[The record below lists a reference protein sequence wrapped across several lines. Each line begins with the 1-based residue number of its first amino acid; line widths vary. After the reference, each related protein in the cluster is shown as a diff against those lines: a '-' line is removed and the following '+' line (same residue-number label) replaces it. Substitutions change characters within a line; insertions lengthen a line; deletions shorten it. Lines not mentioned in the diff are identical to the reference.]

1 MEVIDIR
8 SLNGSI
14 INVFQE
20 AQFGLSGHRKLVVN
34 LKSILNKSVE
44 LGYEESFIYQIN
56 KLINKILDLK
66 KGETAGDRI
75 VKFIASFLR
84 SLQQDIAKKNEGK
97 NEDDEE
103 EDEPVANLV
112 DNMLRHLSIG
122 MRAKNRNVRYRVV
135 QILSYVLAH
144 IGDIDLGLCQAI
156 VDGLYMSLQDKEQ
169 NVRLNGVIAISHF
182 QDLSNEH
189 IKEIGRYENKDH
201 LSNIKESERQ
211 HKERLQKYQSLSFAT
226 RLLID
231 TLNEDESPEIRRAA
245 LLNVAK
251 NKITLPYIFESARDV
266 NPTNRRLFY
275 SRFLKEIDLRD
286 INNLQLSKF
295 VSYGLNDRSDQVR
308 LAAIKTFNYWFQ
320 TVFNKNFTNFI
331 NTFTIEELNTEEIK
345 NIDKLLKEIFQLNF
359 ELVKS
364 IEIDNWRETTIDK
377 LFFIRNLFEFLNDN
391 KYFSLIDEKFIEPI
405 ELSEII
411 FRHFKQRNSIIEQ
424 NKDLINKYKNF
435 EKNQKNY
442 QNNLDDIEYEYSLI
456 VENEELDSEEV
467 KLKANELDKTFQ
479 KILADKEQEMIE
491 FKPDYKNHRMFQ
503 TGLKSLEII
512 INNFLKISLNYDYS
526 DEISRRGLLQ
536 IVRSSVTNDYLS
548 DETVELCLKIINKL
562 SINEKEFVD
571 IVIEAITDIRDSQ
584 SDENDE
590 TFHSA
595 ISGFI
600 DDDDDE
606 DEDDDDDDEEEG
618 EEILQDDYTNN
629 INRIGNVFDNENF
642 TSSVTPKRKR
652 RKIQPK
658 EFSEEVV
665 SQGLITFQY
674 LLELID
680 SPIQNNMVDS
690 IVETLVR
697 QGIQKLDEKVGE
709 CSIRCMSLLAL
720 FKREE
725 AIRELNTFM
734 IVMSR
739 YPQSVGVVALKAI
752 FDILSTFGS
761 KIFDFSYLTPTEV
774 KSGLESR
781 KLITSKDIAKAL
793 VVCLESTEHPIIQTI
808 AAEGLCKLYL
818 ADIMDDYSKYD
829 HLVDEEADEESKQ
842 ILSLNLLLK
851 VILAYFNPKNKA
863 NNEFK
868 QTLTFCLP
876 VYAFS
881 HGKHQQNLCKISADI
896 LLRLSEDG
904 NEDFENEID
913 KISLT
918 TIIQQLIHWCDPSNL
933 VNKET
938 DEYLINSQIQAKLF
952 LESIRLEYS
961 KKQFKKTIISNLPKI
976 HIDERIG
983 SESLTE
989 LLEDIDQTI
998 ETIDDRKEEPDF
1010 SIDNYSLKS
1019 LTKFRDIVEA
1029 AKEKAFEN
1037 EANQGDMEVEE
1048 IEESEEDLQQGAG
1061 EVEQDN
1067 DMEVKE
1073 EDSIDEHHSQ
1083 HQSHRDEAEEEG
1095 EQEEHD
1101 DMELDQHSIKY
1112 ETDVMNVDVGDVS
1125 QDIES
1130 ELKSIDEF
1138 LDAQD

>member
-8 SLNGSI
+8 SLNVSI

-20 AQFGLSGHRKLVVN
+20 AQYGLSGHRKLVVN

-66 KGETAGDRI
+66 KGETAGDRV
-75 VKFIASFLR
+75 VKFIALFLR
-84 SLQQDIAKKNEGK
+84 SLQQDIANKNGGE
-97 NEDDEE
+97 NEENDDEE
-103 EDEPVANLV
+103 EEEDGPVANLV

-122 MRAKNRNVRYRVV
+122 MRAKNRNVRYRVL

-144 IGDIDLGLCQAI
+144 IGNLDIGLCQAI
-156 VDGLYMSLQDKEQ
+156 VDGLYLSLQDKEQ

-182 QDLSNEH
+182 QELSNEH

-201 LSNIKESERQ
+201 LSHIKESER
-211 HKERLQKYQSLSFAT
+211 HREERLKKYESLSFAT

-245 LLNVAK
+245 LLNVTK

-275 SRFLKEIDLRD
+275 SRFVKELYVPD
-286 INNLQLSKF
+286 ISNLQLSKF
-295 VSYGLNDRSDQVR
+295 VTYGMNDRSDQVR
-308 LAAIKTFNYWFQ
+308 MAATKTFNFWFQ
-320 TVFNKNFTNFI
+320 NVFHKNFINFI
-331 NTFTIEELNTEEIK
+331 NTFTIEELTSEEIK

-359 ELVKS
+359 ELVKAVK
-364 IEIDNWRETTIDK
+364 IDNWRETTIDK
-377 LFFIRNLFEFLNDN
+377 LFFFRNLYEFLNDN

-411 FRHFKQRNSIIEQ
+411 FRHFKQRNSILEQ
-424 NKDLINKYKNF
+424 NEGLIEKFKVF

-442 QNNLDDIEYEYSLI
+442 QNNLDDIEYEYNI
-456 VENEELDSEEV
+456 IAENEEESEEAE
-467 KLKANELDKTFQ
+467 LKANELEKTFK
-479 KILADKEQEMIE
+479 KILADKEQEMID
-491 FKPDYKNHRMFQ
+491 FKPEYRNYKIFQ
-503 TGLKSLEII
+503 TGLNSLEII
-512 INNFLKISLNYDYS
+512 INNLLRISLNYDYS

-548 DETVELCLKIINKL
+548 DETVELCLKIIKKL

-600 DDDDDE
+600 DDDDEDDDE
-606 DEDDDDDDEEEG
+606 DEEE

-629 INRIGNVFDNENF
+629 INRIGNVFDNEDF
-642 TSSVTPKRKR
+642 TRNITPKRKR

-665 SQGLITFQY
+665 SQGLKTFQY

-680 SPIQNNMVDS
+680 NPIQNNMVDS

-697 QGIQKLDEKVGE
+697 QGIVKLDEKVGE
-709 CSIRCMSLLAL
+709 CAVKCLSLLAL
-720 FKREE
+720 FSTES
-725 AIRELNTFM
+725 AIRELSNLM
-734 IVMSR
+734 VIMSR
-739 YPQSVGVVALKAI
+739 FPQGVGVIALKGI

-761 KIFDFSYLTPTEV
+761 KIFDFSHLTPLEV
-774 KSGLESR
+774 KTGLEAR
-781 KLITSKDIAKAL
+781 KLVTSKDIAKAL
-793 VVCLESTEHPIIQTI
+793 AVCLDSTDHPVIQTI

-829 HLVDEEADEESKQ
+829 HLVNDEIDEESQ
-842 ILSLNLLLK
+842 HLLPLNLLLK
-851 VILAYFNPKNKA
+851 VILAYFNPKNKS
-863 NNEFK
+863 NNELK

-881 HGKHQQNLCKISADI
+881 HGKHQQNICRISADI
-896 LLRLSEDG
+896 LLRLSEDD
-904 NEDFENEID
+904 NEYENEAD

-918 TIIQQLIHWCDPSNL
+918 TIIQQLVYWCDPSNL
-933 VNKET
+933 VNKDNE
-938 DEYLINSQIQAKLF
+938 EYLINSQMQAKLF
-952 LESIRLEYS
+952 LESIRMEYS
-961 KKQFKKTIISNLPKI
+961 KKPFKKIIINNLPKI
-976 HIDERIG
+976 NVDARIG
-983 SESLTE
+983 SDHLDD
-989 LLEDIDQTI
+989 LLGDIEFTIGTIDQSR
-998 ETIDDRKEEPDF
+998 EDADF
-1010 SIDNYSLKS
+1010 SIDNYTLKS
-1019 LTKFRDIVEA
+1019 LTKFKDMVEA
-1029 AKEKAFEN
+1029 EKEKAIEI
-1037 EANQGDMEVEE
+1037 EAKKEEIKDEEEDEVVEEVEE
-1048 IEESEEDLQQGAG
+1048 
-1061 EVEQDN
+1061 V
-1067 DMEVKE
+1067 
-1073 EDSIDEHHSQ
+1073 
-1083 HQSHRDEAEEEG
+1083 EAEEVEA
-1095 EQEEHD
+1095 EEA
-1101 DMELDQHSIKY
+1101 EVEEAEVEEAEEDQAEHQIEHSIKY
-1112 ETDVMNVDVGDVS
+1112 DPDVMDVDVGDVG
-1125 QDIES
+1125 DIES
-1130 ELKSIDEF
+1130 DLKSIDEF